1 MKTASYNYL
10 INKLFKNLFVLFLFP
25 ILIGCASTINK
36 KTYIDAKLMPEETAR
51 DILEKN
57 LNISDFDGFYMYP
70 QMKFA
75 DSITYYFCDFKDPKY
90 FPLKEIEVN
99 QWYDS
104 LTNNI
109 LLASKEKFDDIGYPC
124 SDPLSSRYKKYL
136 GVLLIKGDKKQQDVI
151 NALVSLGVSIDVEE
165 DSD

>member
-1 MKTASYNYL
+1 MKTVSYNFS
-10 INKLFKNLFVLFLFP
+10 INKFLKNLFVLFLLP

-51 DILEKN
+51 DILKAN
-57 LNISDFDGFYMYP
+57 LNIVDFDGFYLYP
-70 QMKFA
+70 QMKLA
-75 DSITYYFCDFKDPKY
+75 DPITYYFCDYQDPK
-90 FPLKEIEVN
+90 FFLLKDIEVN

-109 LLASKEKFDDIGYPC
+109 LLASKDKFEDIGYPC